1 LAVWP
6 HSCDGAYKLAIGLL
20 IEWSEAFLLARTA
33 RKPVYD
39 MFYLALARSEDAAL
53 ITMDAALRSYA
64 EAQGIRVA

>member
-1 LAVWP
+1 
-6 HSCDGAYKLAIGLL
+6 LL